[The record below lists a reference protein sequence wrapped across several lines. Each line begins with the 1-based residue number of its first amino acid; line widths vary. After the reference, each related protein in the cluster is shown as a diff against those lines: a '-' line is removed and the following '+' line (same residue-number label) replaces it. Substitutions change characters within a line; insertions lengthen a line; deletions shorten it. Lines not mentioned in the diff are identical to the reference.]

1 MTMIV
6 TTLSLAVLS
15 FVALRIAGASR
26 AEKPQPV
33 RIRDDRR

>member
-15 FVALRIAGASR
+15 VVALRLAGTNR
-26 AEKPQPV
+26 AERPQPV